1 MSGELALDARG
12 LARRYGGRWALAG
25 VSFTLGAGQALA
37 LVGRNGS
44 GKSTLLRLLSAAL
57 RVHAGEALVCGADLR
72 READAVRRRTAL
84 LSHAAYTW
92 EALSARENLE
102 LASRLLDQDRP
113 RERALRRLEEVGL
126 AGRAEDPVASF
137 SAGMRK
143 RLALARTLLQE
154 APLVMLDEPYGAL
167 DPPGFRLIDGI
178 VRALRAEG
186 RSVVMATHQVERG
199 AALCDRGLVLEQGR
213 VAWEGPAAELPANSG
228 LLRGSEE
235 GA

>member
-1 MSGELALDARG
+1 MTTPLALDVQG
-12 LARRYGGRWALAG
+12 LARRYGGRWALSG
-25 VSFTLGAGQALA
+25 VSFSLEAGQALA

-44 GKSTLLRLLSAAL
+44 GKSTLLRLLAAAL
-57 RVHAGEALVCGADLR
+57 RVHAGEARVCGADLR
-72 READAVRRRTAL
+72 RDADTVRRRTAL

-92 EALSARENLE
+92 EALSARENLVFT
-102 LASRLLDQDRP
+102 SRLLGQDRP
-113 RERALRRLEEVGL
+113 RERAAQRLEQVGL
-126 AGRAEDPVASF
+126 AARGDDPVSSF

-178 VRALRAEG
+178 IRAVRVEG
-186 RSVVMATHQVERG
+186 RSVVMATHQVERA

-213 VAWEGPAAELPANSG
+213 VAWQGPAAELPLKSG

>member
-1 MSGELALDARG
+1 MTGELALDARG

-57 RVHAGEALVCGADLR
+57 RVHAGEAQVCGADLR
-72 READAVRRRTAL
+72 RDADAVRRRTAL

-92 EALSARENLE
+92 EALSARENLV

-113 RERALRRLEEVGL
+113 QERALRRLEEVGL
-126 AGRAEDPVASF
+126 AGRADDPVASF

-199 AALCDRGLVLEQGR
+199 ATLCDRGLVLEQGR
-213 VAWEGPAAELPANSG
+213 VAWEGPAAELPHNSG

>member
-1 MSGELALDARG
+1 MTGELALDARG

-57 RVHAGEALVCGADLR
+57 KVHAGEALVCGADLR
-72 READAVRRRTAL
+72 RDADAVRRRTAL

-92 EALSARENLE
+92 EALSARENLV

-113 RERALRRLEEVGL
+113 QERALRRLEEVGL
-126 AGRAEDPVASF
+126 AGRADDPVASF

-199 AALCDRGLVLEQGR
+199 ATLCDRGLVLEQGR

>member
-1 MSGELALDARG
+1 MTGELALDARG

-57 RVHAGEALVCGADLR
+57 KVHAGEALVCGADLR
-72 READAVRRRTAL
+72 RDADAVRRRTAL

-92 EALSARENLE
+92 EALSARENLV

-113 RERALRRLEEVGL
+113 QERALRRLEEVGL
-126 AGRAEDPVASF
+126 AGRADDPVSSF

-199 AALCDRGLVLEQGR
+199 ATLCDRGLVLEQGR